1 MKSPLIDELLRV
13 AVESGASD
21 LILHT
26 GRPGLLRIDGE
37 LTRLESPPVGESDL
51 DDLRERSGADKSA
64 LDHDGSLVA
73 ADGSRFRVN
82 LLRQL
87 GSGAAVLRRIRS
99 VIPDIDTLGA
109 PADLLR
115 EWSSRPSGIVLISGP
130 TGSGKSTTVA
140 ASLEWINLSLRRHIV
155 TIEDPVEYVFEPKL
169 SLFTQREV
177 GIDTPSFAEGLRR
190 SLRQDPDII
199 FLGEIRDALSAA
211 TAIQAA
217 ETGHIVFA
225 TLHAS
230 ACGDAIDRLELLF
243 APDEREAVRKTLASQ
258 LLGILCQRLIP
269 ADGGGRALLC
279 EYFSNAASSRRII
292 ADGRMSDLPDFI
304 TRGDPLSAR
313 SFSESLLRLVRDGRV
328 TEATAMEITDNPQEF
343 SRMLR
348 GISSSTQATR
358 R

>member
-1 MKSPLIDELLRV
+1 MTSPLIDELLRV
-13 AVESGASD
+13 SVESEASD
-21 LILHT
+21 LILHA
-26 GRPGLLRIDGE
+26 GKPALLRIHGE
-37 LTRLESPPVGESDL
+37 LRQLDGPPVSEADL
-51 DDLRERSGADKSA
+51 EDLRERSGGTGDA
-64 LDHDGSLVA
+64 LDHDGSLIA
-73 ADGSRFRVN
+73 HDGSRFRVN

-87 GSGAAVLRRIRS
+87 GRQAAVLRRIRS
-99 VIPDIDTLGA
+99 QIPELDSLGA
-109 PADLLR
+109 PSELLR
-115 EWSSRPSGIVLISGP
+115 EWSSRPSGVVIVSGP

-140 ASLEWINLSLRRHIV
+140 AALEWINRTLHRHVV
-155 TIEDPVEYVFEPKL
+155 TIEDPVEYVFESKE

-190 SLRQDPDII
+190 SLRQNPDII
-199 FLGEIRDALSAA
+199 FLGEIRDAISAS

-230 ACGDAIDRLELLF
+230 TCADAIDRLQLLF
-243 APDEREAVRKTLASQ
+243 AAEEREAVRKTLASQ
-258 LLGILCQRLIP
+258 LLGIVCQRLIP
-269 ADGGGRALLC
+269 AAGGGRALLC

-292 ADGRMSDLPDFI
+292 ADGRMTDLLDFI
-304 TRGDPLSAR
+304 IRGDPLAAR
-313 SFSESLLRLVRDGRV
+313 SFSESLLVLVRAGRV
-328 TEATAMEITDNPQEF
+328 SEATAMEITDNPQEF